1 MGEVASLCEAA
12 KRATGTS
19 FHQDSGG
26 RHRDVRRER
35 EKKRRCGLKGGGGGW
50 GTRADLSLKQSQP
63 ENVNHNEK
71 IKEKEKEMLHYE
83 IRERYRKQMRVSALR

>member
-19 FHQDSGG
+19 SHQDSGG

-35 EKKRRCGLKGGGGGW
+35 KKAEMWLKGGGGGW

-71 IKEKEKEMLHYE
+71 VKEKGKEMLHYE